1 MNYLV
6 IKDLIERKTLK
17 QFRAGE
23 TYPCSDP
30 ARAEFLI
37 KTGYLAEPEKTE
49 EKEQPSAEEKKP
61 KKVSKTAKAPAKRS
75 TKTKKA

>member
-6 IKDLIERKTLK
+6 VKDFIERITFKL
-17 QFRAGE
+17 FRAGE

-30 ARAEFLI
+30 ARAAFLI
-37 KTGYLAEPEKTE
+37 KTGYLAEPEQPE
-49 EKEQPSAEEKKP
+49 EKEQPSVEEKKP
-61 KKVSKTAKAPAKRS
+61 KKVTKTAKAPAKRS

>member
-17 QFRAGE
+17 QFRTGDS
-23 TYPCSDP
+23 YPCSDP
-30 ARAEFLI
+30 ARADFLI
-37 KTGYLAEPEKTE
+37 RTGYLAAPEEE
-49 EKEQPSAEEKKP
+49 EKPSVEEKP
-61 KKVSKTAKAPAKRS
+61 KKATKTAKATTKRS

>member
-1 MNYLV
+1 MNYIV

-17 QFRAGE
+17 QFRTGE
-23 TYPCSDP
+23 LYPCSDP
-30 ARAEFLI
+30 ARAALLI
-37 KTGYLAEPEKTE
+37 KTGYLAEPEKPEE
-49 EKEQPSAEEKKP
+49 EKQPSAEEKKP

>member
-17 QFRAGE
+17 QFRTGE
-23 TYPCSDP
+23 LYPCSDP
-30 ARAEFLI
+30 ARAAFLI
-37 KTGYLAEPEKTE
+37 KTGYLAEPEKSEE
-49 EKEQPSAEEKKP
+49 EKQPSVEEKKP
-61 KKVSKTAKAPAKRS
+61 KKVSKTAKAPVKRS

>member
-17 QFRAGE
+17 QFRTGE
-23 TYPCSDP
+23 FYPCSDP
-30 ARAEFLI
+30 ARAAFLI
-37 KTGYLAEPEKTE
+37 KTGYLAEPEKPEE
-49 EKEQPSAEEKKP
+49 EKQPSVEEKP
-61 KKVSKTAKAPAKRS
+61 KKVSKTAKATTKRS

>member
-23 TYPCSDP
+23 LYPCSDP
-30 ARAEFLI
+30 ARAALLI
-37 KTGYLAEPEKTE
+37 KTGYLAEPEKPEE
-49 EKEQPSAEEKKP
+49 EKQPSVEEKP
-61 KKVSKTAKAPAKRS
+61 KKVSKTAKATTKRS